1 MLQAASVNKITDVCM
16 INLPFYQF
24 FLSWN
29 IKNVIQL
36 RENKVVIT
44 SLNYRQIL
52 TKIPVTHYWN
62 NLCSEI
68 IPLFIKGRIYHN
80 KSQINQLS
88 SYQLYRRTDCLKPRY
103 RIIKS
108 KYVAIIPRHI
118 HPKEMFLQAVCKQR
132 SSNYFIFFFEG
143 VYCCMKPRNHTVVLA
158 ASLYSL
164 HSASGSSRWCW
175 EDSFW
180 YMPKAKVP
188 SPDPRGTRKH
198 MDTSPQFYYF
208 G

>member
-132 SSNYFIFFFEG
+132 SSNLFYLFLW
-143 VYCCMKPRNHTVVLA
+143 RSVL
-158 ASLYSL
+158 L
-164 HSASGSSRWCW
+164 HEAEEPHCHSCSIS
-175 EDSFW
+175 
-180 YMPKAKVP
+180 VP
-188 SPDPRGTRKH
+188 SALCLRL
-198 MDTSPQFYYF
+198 PQVMLRRFILVHALS
-208 G
+208 